1 MRPLQEITEILEEK
15 LRYMRLSL
23 YDIKF
28 TGTGRHGLLRIYIDK
43 PGGIT
48 IDDCEEASN
57 ALSVILDVENF
68 SAAPY
73 TLEVSSP
80 GLDRKLTLE
89 KHFNTVIGHDLQL
102 LVKDENDKQ
111 KTIIGKLT
119 DCDSASVTLELEDE
133 QTITVPLS
141 SVVYGKI
148 DIRFQ

>member
-1 MRPLQEITEILEEK
+1 
-15 LRYMRLSL
+15 MRLSL
-23 YDIKF
+23 YDIKY
-28 TGTGRHGLLRIYIDK
+28 TRAGKHSILRVYIDK

-68 SAAPY
+68 SNDPY

-89 KHFNTVIGHDLQL
+89 KHFKTVIGDSIQL
-102 LVKDENDKQ
+102 LVTNEQ
-111 KTIIGKLT
+111 KKESTYIGKLT
-119 DCDSASVTLELEDE
+119 DCDSTSVTLELEDE
-133 QTITVPLS
+133 QLITVPLS